1 MIERWGYLGI
11 LVLWGVGRQ
20 VGCLISGCHTKAHF
34 FLDGALGYG
43 LWLSPSH
50 CWCLAGSWGIFGGL
64 QGMYHYPEH
73 LCCKC
78 FEALQHHFQK
88 SVSSFIC
95 SKIGKLGPFGS
106 FVFFVWGTLSV
117 QLRWIVIG
125 LYYCNSFI
133 NKAIES
139 TVVCFHVR
147 THKLPIKHNL
157 LF

>member
-1 MIERWGYLGI
+1 MTTLWLTLSWLELPKNKCFLWTENDWEMRILGDSRP
-11 LVLWGVGRQ
+11 LRGRQ
-20 VGCLISGCHTKAHF
+20 TGGLFNIRVSYKSTFF

-78 FEALQHHFQK
+78 FEALRHHFQK

-106 FVFFVWGTLSV
+106 FVFFVWGNIICSIEMNSN
-117 QLRWIVIG
+117 WVI
-125 LYYCNSFI
+125 
-133 NKAIES
+133 
-139 TVVCFHVR
+139 
-147 THKLPIKHNL
+147 L
-157 LF
+157 L